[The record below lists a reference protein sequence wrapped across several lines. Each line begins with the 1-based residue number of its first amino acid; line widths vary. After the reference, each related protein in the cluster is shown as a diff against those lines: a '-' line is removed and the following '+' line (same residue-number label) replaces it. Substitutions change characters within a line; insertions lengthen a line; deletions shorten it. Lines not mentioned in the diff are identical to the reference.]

1 MATSD
6 QLKALLQSY
15 TEGDESQFFAVAMQ
29 IAAHEARIGHG
40 ELAKQLRNIIDDAK
54 TRQKGGRFTKTP
66 TPIFQPQGE
75 LSALLTASFPKL
87 RLPDMTL
94 GSGVS
99 LRLLRIIEELRQIT
113 KLRSH
118 GLSPRRKF
126 LLLLG
131 PPGTGKTMTAS
142 ALAGELGLP
151 LLVARMD
158 GIITK
163 YMGETS
169 SKLRIIFEA
178 LKHNRGVYLFDEF
191 DSIGTTRASG
201 NDVGE
206 MRRILNSFLQ
216 FMDEDNSESLILS
229 ATNHPGILD
238 PALFRR
244 FYYVIE
250 YALPDKESRIRL
262 LQNRLASYK
271 KIEINWGKLADA
283 ATNISHADI
292 TRACDDAIKDMIIH
306 DRNGITQKDILQMI
320 TERKILDKKH
330 YNQNKQDLTTFK

>member
-6 QLKALLQSY
+6 QLKALLQSHID
-15 TEGDESQFFAVAMQ
+15 GDESQFFAVAMQ

-40 ELAKQLRNIIDDAK
+40 ALAKQLRNIIDEAK
-54 TRQKGGRFTKTP
+54 RHQKLGKFTKTP

-75 LSALLTASFPKL
+75 LSSLLTASFPKL
-87 RLPDMTL
+87 RLSEMTL
-94 GSGVS
+94 DPAVS
-99 LRLLRIIEELRQIT
+99 LKLSRIIKELRQIT

-126 LLLLG
+126 LLLG

-151 LLVARMD
+151 LLVTRMD
-158 GIITK
+158 GVITK

-169 SKLRIIFEA
+169 AKLRMIFEA
-178 LKHNRGVYLFDEF
+178 LQRNRGVYLFDEF
-191 DSIGTTRASG
+191 DSIGTTRISV

-229 ATNHPGILD
+229 ATNHPEILD
-238 PALFRR
+238 QALFRR
-244 FYYVIE
+244 FDDVIE
-250 YALPDKESRIRL
+250 YVLPDKENRIRFL
-262 LQNRLASYK
+262 KNKLAAYK
-271 KIEINWGKLADA
+271 KSTINWEKLADESSSL
-283 ATNISHADI
+283 SHADI
-292 TRACDDAIKDMIIH
+292 SRACEDAIKDMIIH
-306 DRNGITQKDILQMI
+306 DRKNIHQEDILQMI
-320 TERKILDKKH
+320 KERKIIHNRD
-330 YNQNKQDLTTFK
+330 YNNSR

>member
-1 MATSD
+1 
-6 QLKALLQSY
+6 
-15 TEGDESQFFAVAMQ
+15 
-29 IAAHEARIGHG
+29 
-40 ELAKQLRNIIDDAK
+40 
-54 TRQKGGRFTKTP
+54 
-66 TPIFQPQGE
+66 
-75 LSALLTASFPKL
+75 
-87 RLPDMTL
+87 
-94 GSGVS
+94 
-99 LRLLRIIEELRQIT
+99 
-113 KLRSH
+113 
-118 GLSPRRKF
+118 
-126 LLLLG
+126 
-131 PPGTGKTMTAS
+131 MTAS

-169 SKLRIIFEA
+169 AKLRMIFEA
-178 LKHNRGVYLFDEF
+178 LKHSRGVYLFDEF

-238 PALFRR
+238 HALFRR
-244 FYYVIE
+244 FDDVIE

-271 KIEINWGKLADA
+271 KIEINWDKLADA
-283 ATNISHADI
+283 ASNISHADI

-320 TERKILDKKH
+320 TERKILDTKH
-330 YNQNKQDLTTFK
+330 YNQNKQGLTTPK

>member
-6 QLKALLQSY
+6 QLKALLKSY

-40 ELAKQLRNIIDDAK
+40 ELAKQLRKIIDDAK
-54 TRQKGGRFTKTP
+54 IRQKRGQFTKSP
-66 TPIFQPQGE
+66 IPIFQPQGE
-75 LSALLTASFPKL
+75 LSALVTASFPKL

-94 GSGVS
+94 DSRVS

-126 LLLLG
+126 LLLG

-169 SKLRIIFEA
+169 AKLRMIFEA

-238 PALFRR
+238 HALFRR
-244 FYYVIE
+244 FDDVIE
-250 YALPDKESRIRL
+250 YALPDKESRIGL
-262 LQNRLASYK
+262 LRNRLVAYK
-271 KIEINWGKLADA
+271 KIEINWEKLADA
-283 ATNISHADI
+283 TSNLSHADI
-292 TRACDDAIKDMIIH
+292 TRVCEDAIKDMIIH
-306 DRNGITQKDILQMI
+306 DRKSIIQKYILQMI
-320 TERKILDKKH
+320 TERKIIDKKN
-330 YNQNKQDLTTFK
+330 YNQNKQGLTTPK

>member
-54 TRQKGGRFTKTP
+54 TRQKRGRFTKAP

-75 LSALLTASFPKL
+75 LSAILTASFPKL

-94 GSGVS
+94 YSGVS

-126 LLLLG
+126 LLLG

-169 SKLRIIFEA
+169 AKLRMIFEG
-178 LKHNRGVYLFDEF
+178 LKHSRGVYLFDEF

-216 FMDEDNSESLILS
+216 FMDEDNSESLPFL
-229 ATNHPGILD
+229 
-238 PALFRR
+238 
-244 FYYVIE
+244 VIE
-250 YALPDKESRIRL
+250 QPFNVLK
-262 LQNRLASYK
+262 
-271 KIEINWGKLADA
+271 
-283 ATNISHADI
+283 
-292 TRACDDAIKDMIIH
+292 
-306 DRNGITQKDILQMI
+306 QK
-320 TERKILDKKH
+320 
-330 YNQNKQDLTTFK
+330 